1 MKRND
6 VVATVVKIQDE
17 LVKLNEKFDEL
28 EETVIKTQNDLII
41 LSNKFNALDN
51 YNDEISKYLD
61 KIIKKTKTI
70 KRDLATDDEHIK
82 DLNERLEAIED
93 TVCDIVDDFTDDC
106 DEEACNCS
114 RCNECKYHP
123 TEDIEFDSLRD
134 KLFDNW
140 LNKYIKHIGC
150 PDDKLLFATWI
161 TPIHKRLVDFC
172 VEKSSKF
179 TIDPYELFDYIV
191 SVGVSYNIKQD
202 EFYDIMSALE
212 VWLGTTEKTI
222 IHNNWVISES
232 QGQLPIIKKIQAYD
246 C

>member
-1 MKRND
+1 MKKND

-28 EETVIKTQNDLII
+28 EETVIKTQDELII
-41 LSNKFNALDN
+41 LSNKFNALDK

-61 KIIKKTKTI
+61 KIIKKAKSI

-93 TVCDIVDDFTDDC
+93 TVYDIVDD
-106 DEEACNCS
+106 EAAYNC
-114 RCNECKYHP
+114 RDCNECQYYP
-123 TEDIEFDSLRD
+123 NY

-140 LNKYIKHIGC
+140 LDKYLKHIGC
-150 PDDKLLFATWI
+150 PNNKQMFIVWI
-161 TPIHKRLVDFC
+161 SSISKRLVDFC

-191 SVGVSYNIKQD
+191 SVGVSYNIKQN

-212 VWLGTTEKTI
+212 VWLETSEKTI
-222 IHNNWVISES
+222 IHNNWVVSDS